1 MVSNIKK
8 HMVNAEDVE
17 KPLIIIKKKDVLHV
31 DSQMLRWEDM
41 MDGLKR
47 LEPEEDKELEEWD
60 IWKIFQERPKTD
72 SDLEQLQSQ
81 SKENKNEEKMTIRL
95 FFY

>member
-1 MVSNIKK
+1 
-8 HMVNAEDVE
+8 MVNAEDVE

-47 LEPEEDKELEEWD
+47 PEPEEDKELEEWD
-60 IWKIFQERPKTD
+60 IWKIFQEKPKTD
-72 SDLEQLQSQ
+72 LDLEQLQNQ
-81 SKENKNEEKMTIRL
+81 SKENKNEEKLNLTS
-95 FFY
+95 FF